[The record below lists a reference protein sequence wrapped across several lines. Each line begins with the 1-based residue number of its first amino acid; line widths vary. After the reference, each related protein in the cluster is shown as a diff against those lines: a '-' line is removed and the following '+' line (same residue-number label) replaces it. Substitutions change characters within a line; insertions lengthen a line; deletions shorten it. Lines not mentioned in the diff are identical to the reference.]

1 MDDFHYEIKKLTRI
15 RKAIPK
21 PDENTLMQKVIT
33 EDVAIVVDTKHLKT
47 IEGTIMVCAWTINNL
62 MVNMSFIQKKELNL
76 QMETKFGKYL
86 MMGLKD

>member
-1 MDDFHYEIKKLTRI
+1 VFYLLKKEGLTMDDFHYEIKKLTRI

-62 MVNMSFIQKKELNL
+62 MVNMSFI
-76 QMETKFGKYL
+76 
-86 MMGLKD
+86 